1 MAYTD
6 RDTDFYPERD
16 AMREERIRREVRY
29 ADAPEE
35 EPGGAAREGSPR
47 GEAFRGEASGWS
59 EAERPERPEWFG
71 GERPEE
77 AIDDRERP
85 DGASYGR
92 EMPDRETAGGE
103 LPGGEAPGERAEREA
118 AAERAEVRR
127 RARTVRRRKNPLFRF
142 VSGTILVGEQA
153 TRYYP
158 YLVTFAV
165 LFFLNIMVLFWS
177 LHLDRRYL
185 RLEREVQKLRERSIR
200 LEEQRYR
207 ITTHSAI
214 VREIER
220 RGLGLADPVRPGEII
235 DD

>member
-77 AIDDRERP
+77 A
-85 DGASYGR
+85 SYGR
-92 EMPDRETAGGE
+92 EMPGGE

>member
-1 MAYTD
+1 MAYTE

-35 EPGGAAREGSPR
+35 EGGAARE
-47 GEAFRGEASGWS
+47 EDFRGEASGRP
-59 EAERPERPEWFG
+59 EAERPESFG
-71 GERPEE
+71 GERSGEY
-77 AIDDRERP
+77 DRERSDRAP
-85 DGASYGR
+85 YDR
-92 EMPDRETAGGE
+92 EMPDRASYDREQPWYDGAQPAGE
-103 LPGGEAPGERAEREA
+103 DPGERAAREA
-118 AAERAEVRR
+118 EAKRAEARR
-127 RARTVRRRKNPLFRF
+127 RARTVRRRKNPLFRL

-165 LFFLNIMVLFWS
+165 LFFLNIVVLFWS

>member
-1 MAYTD
+1 MANTD

-29 ADAPEE
+29 ADVAEE
-35 EPGGAAREGSPR
+35 DGAAREEVR
-47 GEAFRGEASGWS
+47 REEAFRGEASGRP
-59 EAERPERPEWFG
+59 EAERPAPRG
-71 GERPEE
+71 GEFC
-77 AIDDRERP
+77 DRERSDEAPYDRELP
-85 DGASYGR
+85 DGASYEG
-92 EMPDRETAGGE
+92 EQPAGE
-103 LPGGEAPGERAEREA
+103 DPEERAAREA
-118 AAERAEVRR
+118 EAKRAEARR

>member
-1 MAYTD
+1 
-6 RDTDFYPERD
+6 
-16 AMREERIRREVRY
+16 MREERIRREVRY

-35 EPGGAAREGSPR
+35 ESGGAAREGSPR

-59 EAERPERPEWFG
+59 EAERPEWPEWFG

-77 AIDDRERP
+77 A
-85 DGASYGR
+85 SYGR
-92 EMPDRETAGGE
+92 EMPGGELPDRETAGGE
-103 LPGGEAPGERAEREA
+103 LPGGEDPGERAEREA